1 MPVIGIPIKSS
12 TLDGLDALLATV
24 QMPSGIP
31 VATVAIDGAANAAIL
46 AVQMLAIG
54 DEELAKKLDAMK
66 TEMVEGVK
74 KKDAALQAEVD
85 AL

>member
-1 MPVIGIPIKSS
+1 M
-12 TLDGLDALLATV
+12 
-24 QMPSGIP
+24 
-31 VATVAIDGAANAAIL
+31 AIDGAANAAIL

-66 TEMVEGVK
+66 AEMVEGVK

>member
-1 MPVIGIPIKSS
+1 MQQFLQCKCC
-12 TLDGLDALLATV
+12 
-24 QMPSGIP
+24 
-31 VATVAIDGAANAAIL
+31 AIN
-46 AVQMLAIG
+46 
-54 DEELAKKLDAMK
+54 DEELAKKLDTMK